1 MKSNQP
7 ILVKLLGVPGSGK
20 TYFSQHLA
28 PKINAVHLNS
38 DAMRLA
44 IFKSTEETTRIYNSD
59 DRSTLNSYVH
69 GALEYVAKQVLS
81 NRTSVIYDANNNSR
95 VERGLIDT
103 IALRHNAL
111 SVTVWIQ
118 TPHDV
123 ALKRGH
129 ERPETDDQ
137 RQLSKEVMARAIEEQ
152 LKRIEAPT
160 DDVNA
165 IILSGEVSAEEQTT
179 VFFNKLKELS
189 VE

>member
-1 MKSNQP
+1 MNSKQP
-7 ILVKLLGVPGSGK
+7 LIIKLLGVPGSGK

-69 GALEYVAKQVLS
+69 GALEYVAEQVLS

-95 VERGLIDT
+95 VERGSIDT

-137 RQLSKEVMARAIEEQ
+137 RQLSKEVMTRAIEDQ
-152 LKRIEAPT
+152 LNRIEAPT
-160 DDVNA
+160 DDENA
-165 IILSGEVSAEEQTT
+165 IILSGETPVEDQIMLFLSKIEE
-179 VFFNKLKELS
+179 F
-189 VE
+189 